1 MSTVSLNGTTV
12 RSRRL
17 RWSQVKQGV
26 AEWRFRA
33 RSRNDLMGFSDKV
46 LQDIGVS
53 RCTARRVT
61 CPRA

>member
-17 RWSQVKQGV
+17 RWTQVKQGL
-26 AEWRFRA
+26 AEWRYCA
-33 RSRNDLMGFSDKV
+33 RSRNDLMGFSDRD
-46 LQDIGVS
+46 LQDIGLS